1 MSASALQQQKK
12 YVEDL
17 KRKKFNFGLT
27 VGDAFVRGIR
37 DIGYK
42 HTGTALDEQI
52 DNAYQAGAD
61 QVHVVFGYDTTSSNK
76 KPSEI
81 AVLDNGHGMEPD
93 MIRAAVT
100 WGGTHREGDRSGFG
114 RYGYGLPT
122 SAISQGHRY
131 TVYSKTEDG
140 DLWAVTIDI
149 DDIRDGQYTNED
161 GLIVVPE
168 PRKAQFPA
176 FVTKYIEE
184 QLIGDWSHGTIVVM
198 EKLDRIDRTTTGGLH
213 AFLME
218 HFGVAYHKLRGDF
231 DIVVNGERVQP
242 IDPLF
247 ITPGYRYYD
256 LDEQRAEALEPIV
269 IDVKDAKTKEAK
281 GKLTVRMSYMPPD
294 FASVD
299 KMQAATGKNANA
311 RFSIMK
317 TYNGFIFTRNG
328 RVIDVVTRNPLTTF
342 QNNDR
347 YIKIEIDFPAEL
359 DEHFNISTSKQRVDV
374 SDQIWDRLREA
385 GLLKAIENLRD
396 KAKEKRADMKNRR
409 EHDQSKKRAS
419 EEAMERTRQLTE
431 AKPNHDDTE
440 RREKRGREGLEREA
454 ARRASETGKDK
465 QEAQRE
471 LELEIKDRG
480 YKVAFDNAPGAPF
493 FRIEQI
499 GGAKVLF
506 INKSSRFFQEVHSG
520 PKSTPDVRAALE
532 LLLFSIGDR
541 MLDTKD
547 TQRDWYQYEIGEWS
561 RKLEFSLGQLKQQ
574 IATTSDDD
582 DAEDEDEAQ
591 NAA

>member
-1 MSASALQQQKK
+1 MTASGLQQQKK
-12 YVEDL
+12 YVDDL
-17 KRKKFNFGLT
+17 KRKNFNFGLT

-52 DNAYQAGAD
+52 DNSYQAGAD
-61 QVHVVFGYDTTSSNK
+61 QVHVIFGYDGTSSNK
-76 KPSEI
+76 KPSEL

-93 MIRAAVT
+93 MIRASVT

-131 TVYSKTEDG
+131 TVYSKIEDG
-140 DLWAVTIDI
+140 DVWAVTIDI
-149 DDIRDGQYTNED
+149 DEIGAGQYTNAE

-168 PRKAQFPA
+168 ARKAKLPA
-176 FVTKYIEE
+176 FINKYIDE
-184 QLIGDWSHGTIVVM
+184 QLGGDWKHGSIVVM
-198 EKLDRIDRTTTGGLH
+198 DKLDKVDRTTTGGLH

-269 IDVKDAKTKEAK
+269 IDVKDAKTKEVK
-281 GKLTVRMSYMPPD
+281 GKLTVRMSYMSPD
-294 FASVD
+294 FASID
-299 KMQAATGKNANA
+299 KMQKAVGKNANA
-311 RFSIMK
+311 RFPIMSK
-317 TYNGFIFTRNG
+317 YNGFIFSRNG
-328 RVIDVVTRNPLTTF
+328 RIIDTVTRNPLTTF
-342 QNNDR
+342 MNYDR

-359 DEHFNISTSKQRVDV
+359 DEHFNVSTSKQRVDV
-374 SDQIWDRLREA
+374 ADTIWDRLREA
-385 GLLKAIENLRD
+385 GLLKAIEHLRS
-396 KAKEKRADMKNRR
+396 KSKEKRSDLKNRR
-409 EHDQSKKRAS
+409 EHDKDKKRAS
-419 EEAMERTRQLTE
+419 EEAMERTALLTE

-440 RREKRGREGLEREA
+440 RRQQRGKEGLEREA
-454 ARRASETGKDK
+454 ARRANETGQDK
-465 QEAQRE
+465 QTVQRE

-480 YKVAFDNAPGAPF
+480 YKVAFDNAVGAPF

-506 INKSSRFFQEVHSG
+506 VNKSSRFFQEVHSG

-532 LLLFSIGDR
+532 LLLFAIGDR
-541 MLDTKD
+541 ILETKE
-547 TQRDWYQYEIGEWS
+547 TQRDWYQFEVGEWS
-561 RKLEFSLGQLKQQ
+561 RKMEFALGQLTQQ
-574 IATTSDDD
+574 VGSSDEDDD
-582 DAEDEDEAQ
+582 DEDGVTEA
-591 NAA
+591 A